1 MFTSWFTVW
10 WLLGLTLVTQ
20 PALVPAL
27 PVPNNSG
34 APSEFPD
41 MPGAFP
47 KDLTHTEPELPSS
60 STNAQP
66 TNDPLQPSMGATEAA
81 AQGWGQY
88 LSTVNRLISGGS
100 NAAPETPDTST
111 TSPSSSPTQVTV
123 APVTLSHLGAN
134 PGLNND
140 FEGFPVQAKLVPVL
154 AAASSFPQPSS
165 RWNRYYQSVQ
175 EKSYLPNWLKSAL
188 VYPVPKQHRY

>member
-1 MFTSWFTVW
+1 MW

-27 PVPNNSG
+27 PVPNDAG
-34 APSEFPD
+34 PSSESFI
-41 MPGAFP
+41 MPGMFP
-47 KDLTHTEPELPSS
+47 KDPKHIESKPLSS
-60 STNAQP
+60 STNAP
-66 TNDPLQPSMGATEAA
+66 PPNDPLQPSMDATGAAT
-81 AQGWGQY
+81 QGWGQY
-88 LSTVNRLISGGS
+88 LSMASQLISGGS
-100 NAAPETPDTST
+100 NVTPTAPETPSTST
-111 TSPSSSPTQVTV
+111 TSSSSSPIQATV
-123 APVTLSHLGAN
+123 ASVTLSHLGAN
-134 PGLNND
+134 PGLNDD
-140 FEGFPVQAKLVPVL
+140 FEDFSVQTKLVPIL